1 MLVIDIGNSVT
12 KILAVKKDN
21 AKRFKFNISNDIDIK
36 KLEKLFAEHVNE
48 EVYVSSVNSNSLA
61 FIVNMS
67 KKYNCLIH
75 TLNSNIMKEFALK
88 NNYQIDNIDILG
100 SDLFADIVG
109 SDYNGNQLIIDC
121 GTATKFLI
129 VDKNRKFYGGAISPG
144 ITMCSNM
151 LDSNTDLLQ
160 SYNIVVPSNPYS
172 LKTDEAVNAG
182 AIYGTAFMAKSYIEF
197 INKEFPNVKVTLTGG
212 ASAFLVQAME
222 KIWYNNFAHDP
233 DHIIKG
239 ICRAFNIFREVY
251 FK

>member
-21 AKRFKFNISNDIDIK
+21 AKRYKFNISNDIDIK

-100 SDLFADIVG
+100 SRF
-109 SDYNGNQLIIDC
+109 
-121 GTATKFLI
+121 
-129 VDKNRKFYGGAISPG
+129 
-144 ITMCSNM
+144 
-151 LDSNTDLLQ
+151 
-160 SYNIVVPSNPYS
+160 
-172 LKTDEAVNAG
+172 
-182 AIYGTAFMAKSYIEF
+182 
-197 INKEFPNVKVTLTGG
+197 
-212 ASAFLVQAME
+212 
-222 KIWYNNFAHDP
+222 
-233 DHIIKG
+233 
-239 ICRAFNIFREVY
+239 ICRYCRF
-251 FK
+251 